1 MSTSVVMQL
10 DLPQPPEKVWRAL
23 TDPALVSKWLMKT
36 TDLKPAV
43 GAAFTFHIEPS
54 PAWDGVVQCEMLDL
68 EPHTR
73 VRYTW
78 RALGVDT
85 IVTWTLAPT
94 ASGGTRL
101 GLEHSGFAPEHRQA
115 IAGAK
120 HGWAKKISTL
130 EELLASG

>member
-1 MSTSVVMQL
+1 MSTSVVMHV
-10 DLPQPPEKVWRAL
+10 DLPQSPEKVWRAL
-23 TDPALVSKWLMKT
+23 TNPELVSKWLMKT
-36 TDLKPAV
+36 TDIKPVV
-43 GAAFTFHIEPS
+43 GAAFTFRIEPS
-54 PAWDGVVQCEMLDL
+54 PAWEGVVQCEILEQ

-73 VRYTW
+73 LRYSW

-101 GLEHSGFAPEHRQA
+101 GLEHSGFAPEQRQA
-115 IAGAK
+115 SAGAR

-130 EELLASG
+130 EELLAAA